1 MVVESVDVVVVGG
14 GVAGLATAWR
24 LAERGV
30 RRVLLVE
37 AEPLFASHASARNA
51 AIWLPHESDATTAA
65 AARRSAELLDGLL
78 GPWRWRAPVPAW
90 LTASAAETLRAPVQ
104 VAERAGLTVEPIVTR
119 ADRVPDALLEAVP
132 PLRGGVVRAGARVH
146 GAAVMDVHA
155 MVEAIARAA
164 RRAGAELR
172 RATAAVGIERDAR
185 ERPVVRLAGGGAVHC
200 ERVVLATG
208 AWASE
213 ADRLAGVG
221 RPLRPLRRHL
231 VVLQWPGHERLPLL
245 WHLGEGQLYVR
256 PETGGLLCSPCDEE
270 PWPAGAPPTAED
282 VAERVAERIVPVLPG
297 LAEARARRSWACLR
311 TFAPDRE
318 LVLGPEPAWPR
329 MCWNV
334 GHGGRGMT
342 VAVGAADWL
351 AEALLGDVPLPEAVL
366 PGRLSA

>member
-1 MVVESVDVVVVGG
+1 MVAESVDVAVVGG
-14 GVAGLATAWR
+14 GVAGLAAAWR
-24 LAERGV
+24 IAERGAL
-30 RRVLLVE
+30 RVLLLE
-37 AEPLFASHASARNA
+37 AEPLLASHASARNA
-51 AIWLPHESDATTAA
+51 AIWLPHESDETTAA
-65 AARRSAELLDGLL
+65 AARRSAQLLDGLL
-78 GPWRWRAPVPAW
+78 GPWRWRAAVPAW
-90 LTASAAETLRAPVQ
+90 LTAESADVLREPVRS
-104 VAERAGLTVEPIVTR
+104 AERAGLTVEPVVAR

-172 RATAAVGIERDAR
+172 RGAAAVRIERDGTD
-185 ERPVVRLAGGGAVHC
+185 RPVVRLRNGGAVRC

-213 ADRLAGVG
+213 THRLAGVQ

-231 VVLQWPGHERLPLL
+231 AVLQWPGHERLPLL

-270 PWPAGAPPTAED
+270 PWPAGTPPTAED
-282 VAERVAERIVPVLPG
+282 VPERVAERLVRVLPG

-318 LVLGPEPAWPR
+318 LVLGPEPTWPGLW
-329 MCWNV
+329 WNV
-334 GHGGRGMT
+334 GYGGRGMT